1 MKWGNLIGIYY
12 QPAKVFEDLKPDI
25 KWRWLAP
32 LLIAVLAGVA
42 AYFIIRPVM
51 IPEIMAKI
59 SQNPDIPPEAL
70 ERIQSRVGSPLGV
83 INVVIFTPVVALLIG
98 LVFWGIFSMLGGRT
112 TFGHMF
118 TATAWAMMVNLPSS
132 LVRVPLI
139 LAQETIKVQTS
150 LALVL
155 PPEMEES
162 FIFRLLAQVDIFTL
176 WMLFVM
182 ATGYSVF
189 TGLDRKKSYTA
200 AYGAWG
206 LWALVA
212 AALGGMFKF
221 GGM

>member
-1 MKWGNLIGIYY
+1 
-12 QPAKVFEDLKPDI
+12 
-25 KWRWLAP
+25 
-32 LLIAVLAGVA
+32 
-42 AYFIIRPVM
+42 
-51 IPEIMAKI
+51 
-59 SQNPDIPPEAL
+59 
-70 ERIQSRVGSPLGV
+70 
-83 INVVIFTPVVALLIG
+83 
-98 LVFWGIFSMLGGRT
+98 
-112 TFGHMF
+112 MF

-150 LALVL
+150 LALIL

-162 FIFRLLAQVDIFTL
+162 FIYRLLAQVDVFTL

-189 TGLDRKKSYTA
+189 TGLDRRRSYA
-200 AYGAWG
+200 ATYGAWG